1 MRLPSYIRVG
11 CVRNK
16 DACCLLLDRL
26 QRMVVVDL
34 VREKLAFC
42 EGNLTDD
49 RIIGLTDGLAHVR
62 RPEYRPVLVE
72 EPLIVSEMI
81 WVD

>member
-1 MRLPSYIRVG
+1 
-11 CVRNK
+11 
-16 DACCLLLDRL
+16 
-26 QRMVVVDL
+26 MVVVDL
-34 VREKLAFC
+34 FREKLAFC